1 MPLAPLRLDFRLP
14 ISPTPSFCN
23 RIRFFC
29 AALRRLGGSYAEAQV
44 HVTVG
49 DHADLD
55 RLRGK
60 NRWAEDFP
68 LTWHRVPDELFDTEG
83 YFGTSDYRYLL
94 AESSADLI
102 ILADADTALVKPLG
116 NAFDWMMCEQPAM
129 AGHMA
134 HAPPPVKFPTL
145 SAEDLWPF
153 LFREFAIPWPKE
165 IYRYSID
172 PKGVFPPAPAYY
184 NLGFIVLNRAALSIF
199 KSRIFQIRD
208 QLNAILTSEMRCQ
221 IGATLVSYLYGI
233 RRQNLPAA
241 FNAANDE
248 RHLGH
253 NQLPLDEI
261 RVIHYLRRG
270 EIDRES
276 FHGSGFWRSLLHA
289 NLRNPVNQ
297 LLQKLAREIIDD
309 AWESKSSNELGARQ
323 QP

>member
-1 MPLAPLRLDFRLP
+1 M
-14 ISPTPSFCN
+14 
-23 RIRFFC
+23 
-29 AALRRLGGSYAEAQV
+29 
-44 HVTVG
+44 TVG

-55 RLRGK
+55 RLRSE
-60 NRWAEDFP
+60 NRWAADFP
-68 LTWHRVPDELFDTEG
+68 LIWHRVPDELFDTEG
-83 YFGTSDYRYLL
+83 YFFGTSDYRYLL

-116 NAFDWMMCEQPAM
+116 NAFDWMMCDEPAM

-134 HAPPPVKFPTL
+134 HAPPPVKFPAL
-145 SAEDLWPF
+145 SAEDFWPF

-165 IYRYSID
+165 IYPYSID
-172 PKGVFPPAPAYY
+172 PKGVFPLAPAYY
-184 NLGFIVLNRAALSIF
+184 NLGFVVLNRAALSIF
-199 KSRIFQIRD
+199 QSRIFQIH

-221 IGATLVSYLYGI
+221 IAATLVSYAYGI

-276 FHGSGFWRSLLHA
+276 FHRSGFWRSLLHA

-297 LLQKLAREIIDD
+297 LLQKVAREIIDEE
-309 AWESKSSNELGARQ
+309 WEFGARSSNELGTRE
-323 QP
+323 

>member
-116 NAFDWMMCEQPAM
+116 NAFDWMMCERTRHGWTHGAR
-129 AGHMA
+129 
-134 HAPPPVKFPTL
+134 APSGEVSNALGRGLVALPFSRVCDPV
-145 SAEDLWPF
+145 AE
-153 LFREFAIPWPKE
+153 
-165 IYRYSID
+165 
-172 PKGVFPPAPAYY
+172 G
-184 NLGFIVLNRAALSIF
+184 
-199 KSRIFQIRD
+199 
-208 QLNAILTSEMRCQ
+208 
-221 IGATLVSYLYGI
+221 
-233 RRQNLPAA
+233 NLPV
-241 FNAANDE
+241 FDRSE
-248 RHLGH
+248 GC
-253 NQLPLDEI
+253 LPA
-261 RVIHYLRRG
+261 RPG
-270 EIDRES
+270 
-276 FHGSGFWRSLLHA
+276 
-289 NLRNPVNQ
+289 
-297 LLQKLAREIIDD
+297 LLQSRFHRF
-309 AWESKSSNELGARQ
+309 ESGCPEYLQKQDFPNS
-323 QP
+323 